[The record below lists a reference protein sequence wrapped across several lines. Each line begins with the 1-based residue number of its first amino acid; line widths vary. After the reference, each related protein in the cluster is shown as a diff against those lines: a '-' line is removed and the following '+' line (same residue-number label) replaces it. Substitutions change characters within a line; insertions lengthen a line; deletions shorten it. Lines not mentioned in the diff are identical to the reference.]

1 LVGVAA
7 ATLFLATSAQAQGK
21 KDKAH
26 KGHSEAVRGDH
37 DDDRHHEVARD
48 DHHVDQHQVLHDAQ
62 RRAEQR
68 AQRDPRYDDR
78 RNDPRYDDRRN
89 DPRYD
94 DRRNDPRYD
103 NRDGRRIPPG
113 LAKKPGGMPPGQY
126 KKMYGTDHG
135 AVVLRDV
142 FGRRGYTVVRSA
154 HEGESEYVYYR
165 LRDGSVRRAVVS
177 PGADRLRFSNVPSS
191 LLSEVMARLY

>member
-1 LVGVAA
+1 MRAHLPRLIGVAA

-21 KDKAH
+21 GKDKAH
-26 KGHSEAVRGDH
+26 KGHSEAVR
-37 DDDRHHEVARD
+37 D
-48 DHHVDQHQVLHDAQ
+48 DHHADEHQVLHDAQ
-62 RRAEQR
+62 QRAEQR
-68 AQRDPRYDDR
+68 AQHDPRYDDR

-94 DRRNDPRYD
+94 DRRDA
-103 NRDGRRIPPG
+103 RRIPPG

-135 AVVLRDV
+135 AGVLRDV

-154 HEGESEYVYYR
+154 HQGESEYVYYR